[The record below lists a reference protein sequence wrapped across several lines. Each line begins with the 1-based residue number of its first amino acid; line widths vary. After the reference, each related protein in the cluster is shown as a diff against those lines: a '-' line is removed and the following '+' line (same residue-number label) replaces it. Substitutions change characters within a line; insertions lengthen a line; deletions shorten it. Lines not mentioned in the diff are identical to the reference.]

1 MSGSLVATGLGL
13 LSVLVL
19 VVLNGVFVAAEFALV
34 SVRQTRIAQ
43 LAHAG
48 SARARLVQQ
57 ALAQLDTYI
66 AATQLGITM
75 ASLALG
81 FIGKPAIATVL
92 EPLFARVLPGANVG
106 LTAHGVALVL
116 AYAIATALHI
126 VIGELAPK
134 SIALQRAEATA
145 LWVTPPLNL
154 FLKVFYWPI
163 RALNGVGNGLVRLIG
178 LRPAA
183 GHAAVHSVEELGL
196 LVRSS
201 REAGVL
207 EEQQERMVAGV
218 FDFGERQASRV
229 MTPRTEME
237 AVPVT
242 IGLPELTERAAAG
255 RHSRLPVYAGD
266 LDNILGVVH
275 VKDVLRVVRDR
286 RAARAPFD
294 VRPLMR
300 PVPFVP
306 DSVPLDELMAELRR
320 ERAHLAVVIDEFGG
334 TAGLVTLEDLLE
346 EIVGEVA
353 DEFDAAREP
362 IEPLP
367 GGRVALDGLLPIE
380 EVAARFAL
388 GVEEP
393 FYDTLGGHVF
403 GRLGRAAVVGDELA
417 LPDGRRLRVAELD
430 GLRIARVLLLPRRA
444 PDHDGHPHPAGKGD
458 GSAVRPPR
466 TASRRTRG

>member
-1 MSGSLVATGLGL
+1 MATGLGL

-43 LAHAG
+43 LAQAG

-92 EPLFARVLPGANVG
+92 EPLLARVLPGANVG

-116 AYAIATALHI
+116 AYASATALHI

-229 MTPRTEME
+229 MTPRTEIA

-320 ERAHLAVVIDEFGG
+320 ERAHLAIVIDEFGG